1 MNDIHGLMEPT
12 VEDSTS
18 PRIWT
23 PVTQDDIHAL
33 MELIADDYKAKKINH
48 EIQQKENKIE
58 YSNAL

>member
-23 PVTQDDIHAL
+23 PVTQDDIQAL
-33 MELIADDYKAKKINH
+33 MEPIADDYKAKKTNH
-48 EIQQKENKIE
+48 TIQQKENKIE